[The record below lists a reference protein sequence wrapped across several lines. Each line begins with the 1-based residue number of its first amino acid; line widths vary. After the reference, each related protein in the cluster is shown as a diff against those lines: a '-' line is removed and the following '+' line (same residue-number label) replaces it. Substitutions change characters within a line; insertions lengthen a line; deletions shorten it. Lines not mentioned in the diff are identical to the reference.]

1 MTEIENLVLEQLR
14 AIRGDITEI
23 KGDLHFLSQRV
34 GVLEQ
39 HMATLI
45 TVISGGNSLPC
56 PCFLRTG
63 EGGGGG
69 SWRRRL

>member
-45 TVISGGNSLPC
+45 TMIPDL
-56 PCFLRTG
+56 
-63 EGGGGG
+63 
-69 SWRRRL
+69 